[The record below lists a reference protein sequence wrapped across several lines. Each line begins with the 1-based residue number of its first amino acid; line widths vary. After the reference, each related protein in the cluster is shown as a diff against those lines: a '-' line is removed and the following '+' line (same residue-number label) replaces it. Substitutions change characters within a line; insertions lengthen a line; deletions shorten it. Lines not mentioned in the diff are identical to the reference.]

1 MHDLI
6 TRQFEFQT
14 TPARASSRADDAGP
28 PILYG
33 YGAVFNSPT
42 RIDSWEGK
50 FDEIIAPGAFKKTLN
65 ERTPVLQFDHG
76 HHPVIGSL
84 PIGRFDKLVEDKRG
98 LYVEAELFE
107 SPMTDHLIQAL
118 RADTIGGM
126 SFRFRVVREELDESG
141 EIPLRTIQEVALYE
155 VGPVVFPA
163 YEATTVGVRS
173 RQTALALTDP
183 EVRREVATLLTLG
196 TEDIRSLADDSP
208 AITDAPDNVHASDV
222 TTPAD
227 DGHVKTRTKNQRRA
241 IVAGLSANGGNT

>member
-6 TRQFEFQT
+6 TRQFEFQS
-14 TPARASSRADDAGP
+14 TPARAATRADDDAGP

-107 SPMTDHLIQAL
+107 SPMTDHLIQAI
-118 RADTIGGM
+118 RGDTIGGM
-126 SFRFRVVREELDESG
+126 SFRFRVIREELDESS

-163 YEATTVGVRS
+163 YADTMVGVRALVDALPS
-173 RQTALALTDP
+173 EQRDELATILRTPTLAAQPGTREGVADTADPPAVTATGPQIPISERLRLLALTERLKP
-183 EVRREVATLLTLG
+183 
-196 TEDIRSLADDSP
+196 
-208 AITDAPDNVHASDV
+208 
-222 TTPAD
+222 
-227 DGHVKTRTKNQRRA
+227 
-241 IVAGLSANGGNT
+241 